1 MSSWICGNEISW
13 PYNIDSENLLYFIF
27 SYVVGYI
34 TEESNGKKYLIFVST
49 DKSKKVLEKYTKLW
63 NETKNQIE
71 TVNGG
76 EPIKYKTY
84 FMLIRFESDDDL
96 PLDKILNIPSLIM
109 ITRFVFHEENKY
121 YPQVYLH
128 QCLYEL

>member
-1 MSSWICGNEISW
+1 MSSWIYGNEISW

-49 DKSKKVLEKYTKLW
+49 DKSKKVLEKYTKVW

-84 FMLIRFESDDDL
+84 FMLIRFEWWF
-96 PLDKILNIPSLIM
+96 
-109 ITRFVFHEENKY
+109 TFG
-121 YPQVYLH
+121 
-128 QCLYEL
+128 